1 MVLQDDIDGKE
12 YKVAMTMIL
21 VIVRVTVTVFMMT
34 WTMTMTVLTGWAM
47 SMTVLI
53 YDNNHLGQEARLIM
67 MMAMSTEMM
76 ILMWLMMKAM

>member
-21 VIVRVTVTVFMMT
+21 VIVRVTVTVMMT
-34 WTMTMTVLTGWAM
+34 WMMTMTVLTGWA
-47 SMTVLI
+47 MTVLI
-53 YDNNHLGQEARLIM
+53 YDNNHLGQEVRLIM

>member
-21 VIVRVTVTVFMMT
+21 VIVIVTVTVMMT
-34 WTMTMTVLTGWAM
+34 WMMTMTVLTGWA
-47 SMTVLI
+47 MTVLI
-53 YDNNHLGQEARLIM
+53 YDNNHLGQGVMLIM

-76 ILMWLMMKAM
+76 ILMWLMMKTM

>member
-21 VIVRVTVTVFMMT
+21 VIVIVTVTVMMT
-34 WTMTMTVLTGWAM
+34 SMMTMTVLTGWA
-47 SMTVLI
+47 MTVLI
-53 YDNNHLGQEARLIM
+53 YDNNHLGQGVRLIM

>member
-21 VIVRVTVTVFMMT
+21 VIVIVTVTVMMT
-34 WTMTMTVLTGWAM
+34 WMMTMTVLTGWA
-47 SMTVLI
+47 MTVLI

>member
-21 VIVRVTVTVFMMT
+21 VIVIVTVTVMMT
-34 WTMTMTVLTGWAM
+34 WMMTMTVLTGWA
-47 SMTVLI
+47 MTVLI
-53 YDNNHLGQEARLIM
+53 YDNNHLGQGVRLIM
-67 MMAMSTEMM
+67 MTAMSTEMM

>member
-21 VIVRVTVTVFMMT
+21 VIVIVTVTVMMT

-47 SMTVLI
+47 TVLI
-53 YDNNHLGQEARLIM
+53 YDNNHLGQEVRLIM

>member
-21 VIVRVTVTVFMMT
+21 VTVTVFMMT

-47 SMTVLI
+47 TVLI
-53 YDNNHLGQEARLIM
+53 YDNNHLGQGVRLIM

>member
-21 VIVRVTVTVFMMT
+21 VIVIVTVTVMMT
-34 WTMTMTVLTGWAM
+34 WMMTMTVLTGWA
-47 SMTVLI
+47 MTVLI
-53 YDNNHLGQEARLIM
+53 YDNNHLGQEVRLIM

>member
-21 VIVRVTVTVFMMT
+21 VIVTVTVTVFMMT
-34 WTMTMTVLTGWAM
+34 WTMTMTVLTGWAT
-47 SMTVLI
+47 TVLI
-53 YDNNHLGQEARLIM
+53 YDNNHLGQEVRLIM

>member
-21 VIVRVTVTVFMMT
+21 VIVIVTVTVMMT

-47 SMTVLI
+47 TVLI
-53 YDNNHLGQEARLIM
+53 YDNNHLGQGVRLIM

>member
-21 VIVRVTVTVFMMT
+21 VIVIVTVTVMMT
-34 WTMTMTVLTGWAM
+34 WMMTMTVLTGWA
-47 SMTVLI
+47 MTVLI
-53 YDNNHLGQEARLIM
+53 YDNNHLGQGVRLIM

>member
-21 VIVRVTVTVFMMT
+21 VTVTVFMMT
-34 WTMTMTVLTGWAM
+34 WTMTMTVLTGWAT
-47 SMTVLI
+47 TVLI
-53 YDNNHLGQEARLIM
+53 YDNNHLGQEVRLIM

-76 ILMWLMMKAM
+76 ILMLLMMKAM

>member
-34 WTMTMTVLTGWAM
+34 WTMTMTVLTGW
-47 SMTVLI
+47 TVLI
-53 YDNNHLGQEARLIM
+53 YDNNHLGQGVRLIM

>member
-21 VIVRVTVTVFMMT
+21 VIVIVTVTVMMT
-34 WTMTMTVLTGWAM
+34 WMMTMTVLTGWAT
-47 SMTVLI
+47 TVLI
-53 YDNNHLGQEARLIM
+53 YDNNHLGQGMRLIM

>member
-21 VIVRVTVTVFMMT
+21 VTVTVFMMT
-34 WTMTMTVLTGWAM
+34 WTMTMTVLTGWAT
-47 SMTVLI
+47 TVLI
-53 YDNNHLGQEARLIM
+53 YDNNHLGQGVRLIM

>member
-21 VIVRVTVTVFMMT
+21 VTVTVFMMT
-34 WTMTMTVLTGWAM
+34 WTMTMTVLTGWT
-47 SMTVLI
+47 MTVLV
-53 YDNNHLGQEARLIM
+53 YDNNHLGQGVRLIM

>member
-21 VIVRVTVTVFMMT
+21 VTVTVFMMT
-34 WTMTMTVLTGWAM
+34 WTMTMTVLTGWAT
-47 SMTVLI
+47 TVLI

-76 ILMWLMMKAM
+76 ILMLLMMKAM